1 MAPCSNNGYAVLSV
15 SYKGI
20 FFFHKS
26 QFAITGSIRNTL
38 AEGVSVVP
46 FVIGPGLIPG
56 IAYLV
61 IDHEDKDD
69 NSDSN

>member
-1 MAPCSNNGYAVLSV
+1 MATCSNNGYAVLSV

-26 QFAITGSIRNTL
+26 EFAITGAIRNAP

-46 FVIGPGLIPG
+46 FVIGPGLIASV
-56 IAYLV
+56 AYLV
-61 IDHEDKDD
+61 IDH
-69 NSDSN
+69 

>member
-20 FFFHKS
+20 FFFPKS
-26 QFAITGSIRNTL
+26 EFAITGPIRNTL

-46 FVIGPGLIPG
+46 FVIGPGLIASV
-56 IAYLV
+56 AYLV
-61 IDHEDKDD
+61 IDHEDKDRK
-69 NSDSN
+69 SNCN